1 MLSAG
6 FFGRENVWIW
16 RITIFDWRGE
26 QRCFLGRVVMGYGGY
41 GGVQSTKGGR

>member
-6 FFGRENVWIW
+6 FLVGKIVCIW
-16 RITIFDWRGE
+16 RITIFDLKGE